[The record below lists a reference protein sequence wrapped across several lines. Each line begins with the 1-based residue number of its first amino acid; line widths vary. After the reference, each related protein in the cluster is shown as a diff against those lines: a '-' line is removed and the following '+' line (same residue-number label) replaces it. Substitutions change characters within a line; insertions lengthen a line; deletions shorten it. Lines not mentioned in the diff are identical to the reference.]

1 VLVAGTSVL
10 FAQTPGTAPRSQTPP
25 AQPQP
30 PDMPTPRFRTEAD
43 VVVVEATV
51 LDRKGAIVGGL
62 GRADFQVEIGG
73 KPREIVSVDLVEYA
87 PPSSDGATAA
97 GDPEITTNEPKE
109 SGRVILLVIDQA
121 SLASDARAVIGSAQ
135 KWVRSLPPKDLIGLL
150 TFPAPG
156 PSVDFTADHA
166 KVAEALGKV
175 VGVGRTAPPF
185 QQYNISIWEA
195 IRMDSQDLFVRSDVI
210 GRECRAN
217 QPLCA
222 TEIEMQVKTMILD
235 SQSHVQPVLR
245 SLRATMRGLAK
256 FPGPKH
262 AVLLSSGWAMNE
274 RDASTEMGWVAADA
288 ARANVTIHTF
298 TAEMWA
304 LAASRSRPSLRSIE
318 DRNLLMNNV
327 EMLSSMTGGRS
338 VRLTGQADK
347 AFASLS
353 EGLSGYYRLGV

>member
-1 VLVAGTSVL
+1 MSAAALVVAAAAL
-10 FAQTPGTAPRSQTPP
+10 LAQTPPTQTPPSQTPP

-62 GRADFQVEIGG
+62 GLADFKVEIGG

-87 PPSSDGATAA
+87 PPSSEAETAA
-97 GDPEITTNEPKE
+97 GDLEITTNDPKE
-109 SGRVILLVIDQA
+109 VGRVILLVIDQA
-121 SLASDARAVIGSAQ
+121 SLASDARTVIESAQ
-135 KWVRSLPPKDLIGLL
+135 KWVRSMPPKDLIGLL

-195 IRMDSQDLFVRSDVI
+195 IRLENQDLFVRNDVI

-217 QPLCA
+217 QPLCP
-222 TEIEMQVKTMILD
+222 TEVEMQVKTMLQDAQAQI
-235 SQSHVQPVLR
+235 QPVIR
-245 SLRATMRGLAK
+245 SLRSTMRGLAK
-256 FPGPKH
+256 LPGPKH
-262 AVLLSSGWAMNE
+262 AV
-274 RDASTEMGWVAADA
+274 
-288 ARANVTIHTF
+288 
-298 TAEMWA
+298 
-304 LAASRSRPSLRSIE
+304 
-318 DRNLLMNNV
+318 
-327 EMLSSMTGGRS
+327 
-338 VRLTGQADK
+338 
-347 AFASLS
+347 
-353 EGLSGYYRLGV
+353 